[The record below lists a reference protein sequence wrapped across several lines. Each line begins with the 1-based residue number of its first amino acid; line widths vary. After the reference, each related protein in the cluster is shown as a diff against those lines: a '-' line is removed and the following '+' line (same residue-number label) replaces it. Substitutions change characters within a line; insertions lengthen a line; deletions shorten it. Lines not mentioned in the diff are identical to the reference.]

1 MIMLAKRTIK
11 TITSTNK
18 KIDKKHNT
26 LQEKTKLEK
35 KMEQQ
40 ADQSVYVMLKNDKEN
55 FKTNLPCRVI
65 DPAKNKINFQ
75 SRTRK
80 NKQSNSQS
88 NEM

>member
-1 MIMLAKRTIK
+1 
-11 TITSTNK
+11 
-18 KIDKKHNT
+18 
-26 LQEKTKLEK
+26 
-35 KMEQQ
+35 MEQQ

-80 NKQSNSQS
+80 NRQSNSQS

>member
-18 KIDKKHNT
+18 KIDKETQHVTGKNET
-26 LQEKTKLEK
+26 RK
-35 KMEQQ
+35 KMQQQ
-40 ADQSVYVMLKNDKEN
+40 ADQSVYVMLKDDKEN